1 MSYGKKDE
9 DADLGL
15 VKVDRT
21 QVFQEARLFN
31 SSPIQPRRCRILLT
45 KIALLLYTG
54 EKFPTNEATT
64 LFFGISKLFQ
74 NKDASLR
81 QMVHLVIKEL
91 ANSAE
96 DIIMV
101 TSTIMKDTGGSS
113 DAIFRPN
120 AIRALCRIIDATTVQ
135 SIERVMKTAIV
146 DKNPS
151 VSSAA
156 LVSSYHLLPIAK
168 DVVRRWQS
176 ETQEAAAS
184 IKSGGGFSL
193 GFSSSSGQMPM
204 NNSTMAQYHAI
215 GLLYQMRM
223 HDRMALVKM
232 VQQFGAAGAVKN
244 PAATVMLVRLA
255 AQLAEEDVS
264 LRKPMMQLL
273 DGWLRHKSEMVNF
286 EAAKAICDMRDVTD
300 NEVTQAVHVLQL
312 FLTSP
317 RAVTKFA
324 ALRILHNFASFKPT
338 AVAACNPDIELLI
351 SNSNRSIAT
360 FAITTLLKTGNE
372 ASVDR
377 LMKQIS
383 GFMSEITDEFKI
395 TIVEAIRTLCLKFP
409 SKQAGMLTFL
419 SGILRDEGGYEFKRA
434 VVESMFDLI
443 KFVPDSKEEALAHLC
458 EFIEDCEFTK
468 LAVRILHLIGLEG
481 PKTAQPTKYIRYI
494 YNRVVL
500 ENAIVRAAAVTAMAK
515 FGVGQKDPDV
525 KASVKV
531 LLTRCLDDVDDEV
544 RDRAA
549 LNLNLMGEEDD
560 EMARN
565 FVKNGKRFCISGVD
579 LWLTVTPDN
588 MFSLP
593 FFEHQL
599 VMYVT
604 SDDKSAFDAAFDISK
619 IPVVTRE
626 QADAEDRTKL
636 LTATAPT
643 LKAPKVGPTKT
654 PTSGV
659 EAAASASAQA
669 QRYAE
674 ELMQIPEMEEFGS
687 VLKSSPVVELTEA
700 ETEYVVT
707 VVKHIF
713 KKHIVLQYEV
723 KNTLPDTVL
732 ENVSV
737 VATPSEE
744 EELEEVFIIQ
754 AEKLATNEPGKV
766 YVAFQKANGEESLP
780 VTSFSNILK
789 FTSKEIDPSTGE
801 PEDNGYDDEYEV
813 SEFDLGG
820 SDYIVPTFA
829 SNFNHLWEQIGA
841 SGEEAEETLQLS
853 GLKSIAGE
861 CTRQSWERRRLTG
874 IVDATEQLAKTLS
887 LQPLDGTDMPV
898 NQSTHTLKL
907 LGKTVGGGRVV
918 ATVRMAYSSKS
929 GVTTKI
935 TVRSEEEN
943 VAALVI
949 ASVA

>member
-1 MSYGKKDE
+1 MNYGKKDE
-9 DADLGL
+9 DAETGL

-31 SSPIQPRRCRILLT
+31 NSPIQPRKCRILLT

-54 EKFPTNEATT
+54 ERFPTNEATT

-101 TSTIMKDTGGSS
+101 TSTIMKDTGGST
-113 DAIFRPN
+113 DAIYRPN

-146 DKNPS
+146 DRNPS

-156 LVSSYHLLPIAK
+156 LVSSYHLLPVAK
-168 DVVRRWQS
+168 DVVKRWQN
-176 ETQEAAAS
+176 ETSEAAANT
-184 IKSGGGFSL
+184 KSTGGFSL
-193 GFSSSSGQMPM
+193 GFGSSNRDLPINS
-204 NNSTMAQYHAI
+204 STMTQYHAI

-232 VQQFGAAGAVKN
+232 VQQFGAPGAVKN
-244 PAATVMLVRLA
+244 PAALMLLVRLA
-255 AQLAEEDVS
+255 AQLADEDPH

-300 NEVTQAVHVLQL
+300 AEVTQAVHVLQL

-324 ALRILHNFASFKPT
+324 ALRILHNFASFKPA
-338 AVAACNPDIELLI
+338 AVAVCNPDIELLI

-409 SKQAGMLTFL
+409 SKQAGMLQFL

-443 KFVPDSKEEALAHLC
+443 KFVPESKEEALAHLC

-468 LAVRILHLIGLEG
+468 LAVRVLHLLGLEG
-481 PKTAQPTKYIRYI
+481 PKTSQPTKYIRYI

-500 ENAIVRAAAVTAMAK
+500 ENSIVRAAAVTALAK
-515 FGVGQKDPDV
+515 FGVGQKDPEV
-525 KASVKV
+525 KRSVEV

-549 LNLNLMGEEDD
+549 LNLKLMKEED
-560 EMARN
+560 ELANR
-565 FVKNGKRFCISGVD
+565 FVKNDS
-579 LWLTVTPDN
+579 

-599 VMYVT
+599 VTYVT
-604 SDDKSAFDAAFDISK
+604 SDDRSTFEAPFDISK

-626 QADAEDRTKL
+626 QADAEDRTKK
-636 LTATAPT
+636 LTATTPS
-643 LKAPKVGPTKT
+643 LKPPKVGPTKAA
-654 PTSGV
+654 PTSA
-659 EAAASASAQA
+659 EAAASASAAA
-669 QRYAE
+669 QKYAQ
-674 ELMQIPEMEEFGS
+674 ELMQIPEMAEFGA

-700 ETEYVVT
+700 ETEYVVG

-713 KKHIVLQYEV
+713 KEHIVLQYEV

-737 VATPSEE
+737 VATPAE
-744 EELEEVFIIQ
+744 EELEELFIIQ
-754 AEKLATNEPGKV
+754 AEKLETDVPGKV
-766 YVAFQKANGEESLP
+766 YVAFRKVSGEGSLP
-780 VTSFSNILK
+780 VSTFSNVLK

-801 PEDNGYDDEYEV
+801 PEETGYDDEYEV
-813 SEFDLGG
+813 AEFDLAG
-820 SDYIVPTFA
+820 SDYVIPVFA
-829 SNFNHLWEQIGA
+829 SNFAHIWEQVGA
-841 SGEEAEETLQLS
+841 SGEEAEETLLLS
-853 GLKSIAGE
+853 SMKSI
-861 CTRQSWERRRLTG
+861 S
-874 IVDATEQLAKTLS
+874 DATEQLAKTLS
-887 LQPLDGTDMPV
+887 LQPLEGTDVPL
-898 NQSTHTLKL
+898 NQTTHTLKL
-907 LGKTVGGGRVV
+907 LGKTVNGGRVV
-918 ATVRMAYSSKS
+918 ANVRMAFSAKS

-935 TVRSEEEN
+935 TVRSEEEG
-943 VAALVI
+943 VAALIV

>member
-45 KIALLLYTG
+45 KIALLLYRG
-54 EKFPTNEATT
+54 EVFPKKEATT

-81 QMVHLVIKEL
+81 QMVLLIIKEL

-101 TSTIMKDTGGSS
+101 TSTVMKDTGGSS
-113 DAIFRPN
+113 DAIYRPN

-135 SIERVMKTAIV
+135 AIERVMKTAIV

-156 LVSSYHLLPIAK
+156 LVSSYHLLPIAR

-184 IKSGGGFSL
+184 SKSSGGFSL
-193 GFSSSSGQMPM
+193 GFSTSSGSLPM
-204 NNSTMAQYHAI
+204 NSSTMSQYHAI
-215 GLLYQMRM
+215 GLLYQMRS

-232 VQQFGAAGAVKN
+232 VQQFGAAGAVKS
-244 PAATVMLVRLA
+244 PAATVLLVRLA
-255 AQLAEEDVS
+255 AQLAEEDAS
-264 LRKPMMQLL
+264 LRRPMMQLL

-300 NEVTQAVHVLQL
+300 AEVNQAVHVLQL

-324 ALRILHNFASFKPT
+324 ALRILHSFASFNPT
-338 AVAACNPDIELLI
+338 AVSVCNTDIELLI

-419 SGILRDEGGYEFKRA
+419 SGILRDEGGFEFKRA

-443 KFVPDSKEEALAHLC
+443 KFVPDSKEDALAHLC

-500 ENAIVRAAAVTAMAK
+500 ENAIVRAAAVTALAK

-525 KASVKV
+525 KSSVKV

-549 LNLNLMGEEDD
+549 LNLKLMAEEDD

-565 FVKNGKRFCISGVD
+565 FVKN
-579 LWLTVTPDN
+579 DN

-599 VMYVT
+599 VLYVT
-604 SDDKSAFDAAFDISK
+604 SDDKSAFDVPFDISK

-626 QADAEDRTKL
+626 QADAEDRTKK

-643 LKAPKVGPTKT
+643 LKAPKAGPTKT
-654 PTSGV
+654 PASGA
-659 EAAASASAQA
+659 EAAATASAQA
-669 QRYAE
+669 QRYAQ
-674 ELMQIPEMEEFGS
+674 ELMQIPEMKEFGS

-700 ETEYVVT
+700 ETEYVVS

-713 KKHIVLQYEV
+713 KEHIVLQYEV

-737 VATPSEE
+737 VASPSDEE
-744 EELEEVFIIQ
+744 DLEEVFIIQ

-766 YVAFQKANGEESLP
+766 YVAFKKLNGEASLP
-780 VTSFSNILK
+780 ISTFSNVLK
-789 FTSKEIDPSTGE
+789 FTSKEIDPSTSE
-801 PEDNGYDDEYEV
+801 PEESGYDDEYEV
-813 SEFDLGG
+813 SEFELSG
-820 SDYIVPTFA
+820 SDYVIPTYA
-829 SNFNHLWEQIGA
+829 GNFSHLWEQVGA
-841 SGEEAEETLQLS
+841 AGEESEETLQLS
-853 GLKSIAGE
+853 SMKSIAE
-861 CTRQSWERRRLTG
+861 
-874 IVDATEQLAKTLS
+874 ATEQLAKILS
-887 LQPLDGTDMPV
+887 LQPLEGTDVPV

-907 LGKTVGGGRVV
+907 LGKTVNGGRVV
-918 ATVRMAYSSKS
+918 ATIRMAYSSKS

-935 TVRSEEEN
+935 TVRGEEEG

>member
-45 KIALLLYTG
+45 KIALLLYSG

-91 ANSAE
+91 ASSAE

-113 DAIFRPN
+113 DAIYRPN

-184 IKSGGGFSL
+184 TKSSGGFSL
-193 GFSSSSGQMPM
+193 GFSSSSGQMPL
-204 NNSTMAQYHAI
+204 NNSTMTQYHAV

-232 VQQFGAAGAVKN
+232 VQQFGAAGAVKS

-255 AQLAEEDVS
+255 AQLAEEDAS

-286 EAAKAICDMRDVTD
+286 EAAKAICDLRDVTD
-300 NEVTQAVHVLQL
+300 NEVAQAVSVLQL

-324 ALRILHNFASFKPT
+324 ALRILHNFASFKPN
-338 AVAACNPDIELLI
+338 AVATCNPDIELLI

-377 LMKQIS
+377 LMKQIA

-395 TIVEAIRTLCLKFP
+395 TIIEAIRTLCLKFP
-409 SKQAGMLTFL
+409 NKQAGMLTFL

-481 PKTAQPTKYIRYI
+481 PKTRQPTKYIRYI

-500 ENAIVRAAAVTAMAK
+500 ENAIVRAAAVTALSK
-515 FGVGQKDPDV
+515 FGVGQQDPDV

-549 LNLNLMGEEDD
+549 LSLKLMGEED
-560 EMARN
+560 ETARN
-565 FVKNGKRFCISGVD
+565 FVKNE
-579 LWLTVTPDN
+579 N

-593 FFEHQL
+593 VFEHQL

-604 SDDKSAFDAAFDISK
+604 SDDKSTFDEPFDVSK

-626 QADAEDRTKL
+626 QADAEDRTKK

-643 LKAPKVGPTKT
+643 LKAPKVGPSKT
-654 PTSGV
+654 PTSGA

-674 ELMQIPEMEEFGS
+674 ELMRIPEISEFGS
-687 VLKSSPVVELTEA
+687 VLKSSPLVELTEA
-700 ETEYVVT
+700 ETEYVVG
-707 VVKHIF
+707 VIKHIF
-713 KKHIVLQYEV
+713 KEHIVLQYEV
-723 KNTLPDTVL
+723 KNTLPDTIL

-737 VATPSEE
+737 VATPSDE

-754 AEKLATNEPGKV
+754 AEKLPTDEPGKV
-766 YVAFQKANGEESLP
+766 YVAFRKVGGQGSTP
-780 VTSFSNILK
+780 VATFSNILK
-789 FTSKEIDPSTGE
+789 FTTKEIDPSTGE
-801 PEDNGYDDEYEV
+801 PEESGYDDEYEI
-813 SEFDLGG
+813 SEFDVNG
-820 SDYIVPTFA
+820 SDYLVPTFA

-841 SGEEAEETLQLS
+841 SGEEAEETLQLG
-853 GLKSIAGE
+853 GLKSIA
-861 CTRQSWERRRLTG
+861 
-874 IVDATEQLAKTLS
+874 DATEQLAKALS
-887 LQPLDGTDMPV
+887 LQPLEGTDVPV

-907 LGKTVGGGRVV
+907 LGKTVGGGRVI
-918 ATVRMAYSSKS
+918 ANVRLAYSAKT

-935 TVRSEEEN
+935 TVRSEGEG
-943 VAALVI
+943 VASMVI